1 MAAKTTIALSIALM
15 IGAVST
21 ASAQYDFDSSGAPI
35 DMHIVDDQ
43 LNTFAST
50 GSPSRAR
57 AEQPRASFSAE
68 EKMLF
73 DRTSRPHYLGEEQ
86 QY

>member
-1 MAAKTTIALSIALM
+1 
-15 IGAVST
+15 
-21 ASAQYDFDSSGAPI
+21 
-35 DMHIVDDQ
+35 MHIVDDQ
-43 LNTFAST
+43 LNTFASA
-50 GSPSRAR
+50 GNPSRAR

>member
-1 MAAKTTIALSIALM
+1 MAAMTTIALSIALM

-21 ASAQYDFDSSGAPI
+21 ASAQYEFDSSGAPI

-43 LNTFAST
+43 LNTFASA
-50 GSPSRAR
+50 GNPSR

>member
-15 IGAVST
+15 IGSAST
-21 ASAQYDFDSSGAPI
+21 ASAQYEFDSSGAPI
-35 DMHIVDDQ
+35 DMHIVDAQ
-43 LNTFAST
+43 MNTFASA
-50 GSPSRAR
+50 GNPAR
-57 AEQPRASFSAE
+57 AAQPRGSFSLE

>member
-15 IGAVST
+15 IGAAST
-21 ASAQYDFDSSGAPI
+21 ASAQYEFDSSGAPI
-35 DMHIVDDQ
+35 NMHIVDDQ
-43 LNTFAST
+43 LNAFAST
-50 GSPSRAR
+50 GSAPAAR
-57 AEQPRASFSAE
+57 ATRAGRPFTAE

-73 DRTSRPHYLGEEQ
+73 DRTSRPYYLGEEQ